1 MSLAFARP
9 ASLRMPLVAAL
20 CALACT
26 GAAAQQTYKWVD
38 DKGVV
43 HYTDTMPPDQ
53 VNKGATVLDKQAV
66 PIRKIDPPL
75 TAAQR
80 AAKDEEDRRIAA
92 AAKAREESERADR
105 ALMQS
110 FSTEGEITLSKN
122 RALATIDSQIQS
134 TNAFIAQLSKRRD
147 ELVARKTALGSKPV
161 PEALEREIE
170 SVDDEIGKQQALVAA
185 KKQEYA
191 ATSARYDGFT
201 VRWRELKAQA
211 DARAAGTSATSRN

>member
-1 MSLAFARP
+1 MSVFAHARVVMLGLPLLAT
-9 ASLRMPLVAAL
+9 
-20 CALACT
+20 ALACS
-26 GAAAQQTYKWVD
+26 AAGAQQTYKWVD

-80 AAKDEEDRRIAA
+80 AAKDEEDRRAAA
-92 AAKAREESERADR
+92 AAKSREEAERADR

-110 FSTEGEITLSKN
+110 FSSEGEIALSKN

-134 TNAFIAQLSKRRD
+134 TTAFIAQLNKRRD
-147 ELVARKTALGSKPV
+147 ELVARKTALGSKPA
-161 PEALEREIE
+161 PESLDREIE
-170 SVDDEIGKQQALVAA
+170 SVDDEIGKQQSLIAA

-191 ATSARYDGFT
+191 STSARYDAFA
-201 VRWRELKAQA
+201 VRWRDLKSQA
-211 DARAAGTSATSRN
+211 DARAGSGTAHN